1 MAFINTVVGRAAA
14 SIWGLKL
21 GNATMNA
28 VLAQVNALGGN
39 DAAVAAVVNSAFNSV
54 YGTYS
59 NADMAAA
66 FVNNLGLTGAARDDG
81 IAYTVGQ
88 LDAVSAD
95 ARGGKLMEIVGL
107 FSGLVNDATYGS
119 AARAFNAKVDAA
131 LNYSSQAG
139 TVDSPMAGWN
149 GNAWFTLSGLQ
160 DYVVGT
166 PGDDII
172 NAWEFAGTSTLQSGD
187 FVDGGNGADLLYAD
201 LINNGEVVTPIT
213 RNVESL
219 AFRVQDSGGNS
230 GDNNVEGEATTID
243 AERIDGE
250 TRYESNNSRGD
261 LIIEDVRIAASQITK
276 DITIAYVESDP
287 GNVDFGVYFD
297 QHSLRASSAASATLT
312 LKVLDQFG
320 VQGIDLDPGQ
330 VAGPLVNNPYDGVR
344 FNYAGRDV
352 QLRDPRWDLRT
363 AETYAELLALLQAA
377 LDNEPITNGT
387 GGLPRVTAALG
398 ADFTVTASNAVD
410 VTGTSIVL
418 SATGTGVSFAP
429 GSWIASGGVP
439 ADSSIYTAQQVA
451 SGVSNDLITST
462 IILDD
467 VGRGSNGGDL
477 VIGGLSVGETSGSKG
492 VEKFDVTVERTS
504 RVQNMTSTNDTLMEV
519 VFKNGLSEGDVSV
532 LGRTSVDPAD
542 PTDNVLPGE
551 DGVGFTHHDAYGFN
565 DVRMVDAS
573 AMDGKVTFDALVTQN
588 SFAKYVQTTDTQQDP
603 GGDNT
608 SPDGQRVQR
617 ADFEYTGGSNNDS
630 ITVDVQSGILSSH
643 STVLAGRED
652 VTFKVNGGD
661 GNDALKFRVIDNG
674 NLGTLGA
681 WYDIQHLLRNVTI
694 DSGSGDDTVRTPG
707 AGDARIYLMDGND
720 TVYVDN
726 IGAVNYVDG
735 PGAIKNNNADTNVAD
750 GEFGMFVFNT
760 ADQAGLL
767 AAERNRNDL
776 INGTNT
782 NFDDPLTLAATESL
796 FRATITVTYR
806 GLTSTAELPANVFR
820 PTALHVNQAMKAA
833 INNDP
838 VLSKLLVAQDGPGYT
853 LVVKSLIDGVE
864 APVNLDVAAT
874 AFDVSGLSVAQLV
887 DLGGALGLTPANS
900 TAVNIQ
906 PLLNAGA
913 TYFNGLPAYNSAMAN
928 DGLADITGAD
938 SLAISDNTVYPGA
951 GNDVIVLGT
960 GALSNDVVV
969 YSGTFGNDTIVHFTA
984 GGGAN
989 ADLLNL
995 TALGGSG
1002 AVADDIVNA
1011 GGLAPGG
1018 LGNVTDGEIAARQ
1031 RDATTDE
1038 QAEVAALFTDSGA
1051 ADPVSQVFVAVT
1063 AGNVGYVW
1071 QITDP
1076 GGVSD
1081 PTATFAGTID
1091 LADTDWFTLTNPDF
1105 V

>member
-28 VLAQVNALGGN
+28 VLAQVNALGAN
-39 DAAVAAVVNSAFNSV
+39 DAAVAAVVNNAFNSV

-81 IAYTVGQ
+81 IAYTVAQ
-88 LDAVSAD
+88 LDAVAAD
-95 ARGGKLMEIVGL
+95 ARGGKLMEIADL
-107 FSGLVNDATYGS
+107 FSGLVNDAAYGS
-119 AARAFNAKVDAA
+119 FARAFNAKVDAA
-131 LNYSSQAG
+131 VNYSGQAG
-139 TVDSPMAGWN
+139 TVDSPLAGWN

-172 NAWEFAGTSTLQSGD
+172 NAWEFDGDATLQSGD
-187 FVDGGNGADLLYAD
+187 FVDGGNGSDLLYAD
-201 LINNGEVVTPIT
+201 LINDFDVVTPIT

-219 AFRVQDSGGNS
+219 AFRVQDHGAND
-230 GDNNVEGEATTID
+230 GDNNVEGEATTVD

-261 LIIEDVRIAASQITK
+261 LIIEDVRIASSQITK
-276 DITIAYVESDP
+276 DITIAFVESDP

-363 AETYAELLALLQAA
+363 AETYAELLALIQAA

-398 ADFTVTASNAVD
+398 ADFTVTASNGVD

-418 SATGTGVSFAP
+418 SATGTAVSFAP

-439 ADSSIYTAQQVA
+439 ADSSIYTAQEVA

-462 IILDD
+462 VILDD

-519 VFKNGLSEGDVSV
+519 VLKNGLSKGDVSV
-532 LGRTSVDPAD
+532 LGQTSNGFAAN
-542 PTDNVLPGE
+542 DNVLPGE
-551 DGVGFTHHDAYGFN
+551 NGPGFTHHDAYGFN

-652 VTFKVNGGD
+652 VTFKINGGN

-674 NLGTLGA
+674 NLGTVGD
-681 WYDIQHLLRNVTI
+681 WYNIQHVLRNVTI

-735 PGAIKNNNADTNVAD
+735 LGAIKNNNADTNVAD

-760 ADQAGLL
+760 ADQAGAL
-767 AAERNRNDL
+767 AAARNRNDL

-782 NFDDPLTLAATESL
+782 NFNDPGTPGIDSL

-806 GLTSTAELPANVFR
+806 GLTSTAELPANVYR
-820 PTALHVNQAMKAA
+820 PTALYVNQAMKAA

-864 APVNLDVAAT
+864 APANLNVTAT
-874 AFDVSGLSVAQLV
+874 AFDVSVLSVAQLV
-887 DLGGALGLTPANS
+887 DLGGALGLTPAAS

-906 PLLNAGA
+906 PLLNSGA
-913 TYFNGLPAYNSAMAN
+913 AYFNGLPAYDPAMAN
-928 DGLADITGAD
+928 DGVADITGAI
-938 SLAISDNTVYPGA
+938 SGAISDNTVYPGA

-960 GALSNDVVV
+960 GAASNDVVV
-969 YSGTFGNDTIVHFTA
+969 YSGTFGNDTIVHFTV
-984 GGGAN
+984 GGAN

-1011 GGLAPGG
+1011 GGLAAGA

-1076 GGVSD
+1076 GGASN

-1091 LADTDWFTLTNPDF
+1091 LADTDWFTLNNPDF
-1105 V
+1105 A